1 MLFKWMQKSFEYYL
15 KVKELIEAGD
25 SLIDF
30 LLGISFPIG
39 STFLGSQQT
48 VSKRLLVQLR
58 LFYFFLNGPTR
69 ASFPFIFGLFKQ
81 TLQFLQQI
89 DVKKCP
95 SSIQRQDLNPRTF
108 IHESSPITTRPELP
122 PFINCWFINW
132 GGFKRNLF
140 AKTYFHITKLIAD
153 QSGDQF
159 NVKFATIKSTAMMS
173 KVK

>member
-1 MLFKWMQKSFEYYL
+1 MHLGNPQVTSFDTSLVYLHRERGWRLTPTNVVQMDAEKLWILL

-89 DVKKCP
+89 DVKNVHP
-95 SSIQRQDLNPRTF
+95 VYSARIWT
-108 IHESSPITTRPELP
+108 H
-122 PFINCWFINW
+122 
-132 GGFKRNLF
+132 NL
-140 AKTYFHITKLIAD
+140 
-153 QSGDQF
+153 S
-159 NVKFATIKSTAMMS
+159 NMS
-173 KVK
+173 HHP